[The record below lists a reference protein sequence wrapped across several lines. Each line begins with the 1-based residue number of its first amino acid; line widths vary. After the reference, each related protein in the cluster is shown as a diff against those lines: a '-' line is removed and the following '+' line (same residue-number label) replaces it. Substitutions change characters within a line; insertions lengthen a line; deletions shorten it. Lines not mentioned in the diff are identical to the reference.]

1 MVSLA
6 LKAEKDSLT
15 NFFEYGQNLSQ
26 NGLGVSD
33 KETILEVD
41 KEQEDENDLVAKYKK
56 KKEKKRLERK
66 MRKKHKLLNDSPV
79 SNKLQGIEHQDS
91 N

>member
-41 KEQEDENDLVAKYKK
+41 KE
-56 KKEKKRLERK
+56 
-66 MRKKHKLLNDSPV
+66 
-79 SNKLQGIEHQDS
+79 
-91 N
+91 